1 MAETQDEQNLRC
13 RGSNSTTHR
22 SASLFWLC
30 AVGAASGFVT
40 HGAVLTRAATF
51 ANNSRTSQAVAQRSV
66 PRVQVVGSDLDLM
79 DTARADQVLGT
90 TFRFE
95 HRATRAD
102 THLFGVCQPA
112 AIRSDGVDGRYR
124 PTAATGLAPVN
135 GCSASDTN
143 HSRSGVALSG
153 QTTNCRSPWQRGIQ
167 HGLSSSLRRSS
178 LREPFRWPR
187 FTSSSVRAPGPV
199 PHSRAWMPVDH
210 RARLTPGSIGAT
222 VAL

>member
-135 GCSASDTN
+135 GCSAVIAVIDF
-143 HSRSGVALSG
+143 
-153 QTTNCRSPWQRGIQ
+153 
-167 HGLSSSLRRSS
+167 
-178 LREPFRWPR
+178 REPCLGSPPTAAFARRRRGFPKTVGR
-187 FTSSSVRAPGPV
+187 IR
-199 PHSRAWMPVDH
+199 RH
-210 RARLTPGSIGAT
+210 RATSVFPMSGTTEAT
-222 VAL
+222 QDSHWPAVTDR